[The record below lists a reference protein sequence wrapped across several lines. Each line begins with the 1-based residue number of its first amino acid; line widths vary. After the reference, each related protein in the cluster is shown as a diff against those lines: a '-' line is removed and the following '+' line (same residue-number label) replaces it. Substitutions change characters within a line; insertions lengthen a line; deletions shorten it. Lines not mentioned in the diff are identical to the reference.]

1 VTLRGSADT
10 RGRFAAPRVG
20 LFGILGAGNIG
31 NDASMESVLRYLRAE
46 HPDAIVDAL
55 CSGPER
61 LKAEYD
67 IEAIPMMWYQKHDK
81 RLSGVTAT
89 ALKVLGKGV
98 DAFRTATW
106 VRRHEVIIVPG
117 MGVLEA
123 SLPLRAW
130 GFPYEMFLICAAG
143 RLFGTKVALVSV
155 GADPIGNRA
164 VRWFSTS
171 AARLAFYRSYRDVHS
186 RDTMRQR
193 GVDVTGDR
201 VYPDLVYS
209 PPSPH
214 RDAGDPQTVAVGV
227 MAYRGSNDDR
237 PQADAIYDSYVANVK
252 RFVRWL
258 VDNGRNIRLLIGDA
272 NGSDYSVAQEILA
285 DLRARL
291 PHLEPGR
298 VVAEP
303 VSTFADVEREMAT
316 AGIVV
321 ATRYHNVLC
330 GLKLGKPT
338 ISLGYSSKHR
348 ALMADMGLAEF
359 CQSAK
364 SLDVDLLIK
373 QFTELESRAPQ
384 LRQAM
389 AERNL
394 ANARQLDRQFSVMSS
409 LLFPAREPA
418 PVEPS
423 SLLLRCQ
430 CYARHSWHRAD
441 IARPDA
447 SRDTRSA

>member
-1 VTLRGSADT
+1 
-10 RGRFAAPRVG
+10 
-20 LFGILGAGNIG
+20 LFGILGSGNIG
-31 NDASMESVLRYLRAE
+31 NDASMESVLQYLRAE
-46 HPDAIVDAL
+46 HPDAVVDAL

-61 LKAEYD
+61 LKAEYG
-67 IEAIPMMWYQKHDK
+67 IEAVPKMWYQKHDK
-81 RLSGVTAT
+81 RVSGVIAT
-89 ALKVLGKGV
+89 SLKVLGKGM
-98 DAFRTATW
+98 DAFRMPAW
-106 VRRHEVIIVPG
+106 ARRHEVIIVPG

-123 SLPLRAW
+123 SLPLKAW
-130 GFPYEMFLICAAG
+130 GLPYEMFLICAAG

-186 RDTMRQR
+186 RDAMRQR
-193 GVDVTGDR
+193 DVDVTADR

-209 PPSPH
+209 LPTPDH
-214 RDAGDPQTVAVGV
+214 DAGDPRTVALGV
-227 MAYRGSNDDR
+227 MEYRGSNDDR

-252 RFVRWL
+252 RFARWL
-258 VDNGRNIRLLIGDA
+258 IDDGRNIRLVIGDT
-272 NGSDYSVAQEILA
+272 NGPDNRVAQEILA
-285 DLRARL
+285 DLRAYR
-291 PHLEPGR
+291 PDLEAGR

-303 VSTFADVEREMAT
+303 VATFADVEQQIAP
-316 AGIVV
+316 AGMVV
-321 ATRYHNVLC
+321 ATRYHNVLA

-373 QFTELESRAPQ
+373 QFIELESRAPQ
-384 LRQAM
+384 LRPAM
-389 AERNL
+389 AERSL
-394 ANARQLDRQFSVMSS
+394 ANARQLDRQFSAMSA

-418 PVEPS
+418 SAEGAP
-423 SLLLRCQ
+423 
-430 CYARHSWHRAD
+430 RASD
-441 IARPDA
+441 VR
-447 SRDTRSA
+447 